1 MKSLAPIV
9 ALSADMRR
17 YLVARTSA
25 RQDGNRVM
33 MQKFHFVMA
42 ALLQVAL
49 LGPAGAAAGNSDECG
64 LASVYST
71 ESEGTAS
78 GEDTQPQDFTGAHR
92 SLPFGTLVYVDDQAN
107 GRSAVVRITDRGPF
121 VSGRIIDLSRSA
133 ARELHISGL
142 AEVCLNILN

>member
-1 MKSLAPIV
+1 MQKSHL
-9 ALSADMRR
+9 
-17 YLVARTSA
+17 LVAA
-25 RQDGNRVM
+25 
-33 MQKFHFVMA
+33 F
-42 ALLQVAL
+42 LQVAV
-49 LGPAGAAAGNSDECG
+49 LGPASAADSKSGECG

-71 ESEGTAS
+71 DSEGTAS

-142 AEVCLNILN
+142 AQVCLNILN